1 MRGFTI
7 VEIIIVLAIVAS
19 LAAIGL
25 TVGIDS
31 YQRFLFRSDLHAT
44 SSLLQ
49 KARSSAINNIG
60 ETSHGVYF
68 DDIGGH
74 FILFRGLSYATRN
87 ASFDLSVEKS
97 KTITLTPPLLEI
109 VFSPLSG
116 TTTGGTL
123 TLTDGAKNATIQI
136 NNEGGINW

>member
-1 MRGFTI
+1 MRGFTL
-7 VEIIIVLAIVAS
+7 VEIIVVLAIVTT

-31 YQRFLFRSDLHAT
+31 YQRFLFRSDLHTAA
-44 SSLLQ
+44 SLLQ

-68 DDIGGH
+68 DNAGRD
-74 FILFRGLSYATRN
+74 FVLFRGLSYATRN
-87 ASFDLSVEKS
+87 VSFDLPVEKS
-97 KTITLTPPLLEI
+97 KTVTLTGPSEV

-123 TLTDGAKNATIQI
+123 TLADGVINATIQI